1 MSYFRGAMLAF
12 RGAKIDYGNLSP
24 FPIGKDM
31 EAKEGVFLVV
41 TDDSELVST
50 LAHIE
55 LRGMEVRVWC
65 PSKFGDLQ
73 TQLIEACESM
83 GRPNIIARGDATK
96 AAFYQQWTKYN
107 PISVILA
114 LKDEEEHNSVRE
126 HVIEYLPE
134 AKILSLRLGRPEAL
148 PRTLDDDRELVLSW
162 AEVLVRPVKQE
173 LRHVQSTHYVKAV
186 RDVLADGDQIALL
199 LQPDPDPDGLASALA
214 LRTVLGRNKVST
226 PIVSFG
232 KVTRPE
238 NIAMM
243 RLLDIEVISIR
254 PENLA
259 SFDKVCLLD
268 TQPTHFSVPLPRIDA
283 VIDHHPVTA
292 NYNVPFKDV
301 RPYYGATSSILT
313 EYLKAAAC
321 PISERLATALLY
333 GIKADT
339 LLLNRGV
346 IDADLD
352 AFVSL
357 YPHINYNL
365 LRRIEKP
372 ELPLGFA
379 PILAEALRHFVC
391 QKGVLVSCLGQV
403 EREDLIPQIADF
415 LLQFEDVEWVVCA
428 GIYNNHVIMSVRNVG
443 YVKAAGDV
451 IKRIVAG
458 WGMGGGHRTM
468 GKMFFSTQTW
478 KQRYGTLNST
488 AIRDATLELF
498 LKEAL

>member
-1 MSYFRGAMLAF
+1 
-12 RGAKIDYGNLSP
+12 
-24 FPIGKDM
+24 M

-41 TDDSELVST
+41 TDDAELVST

-55 LRGMEVRVWC
+55 LRGMDVKVWC
-65 PSKFGDLQ
+65 PSKFGELHN
-73 TQLIEACESM
+73 QLVDACESM
-83 GRPNIIARGDATK
+83 GRPNILAKGDIQKTT
-96 AAFYQQWTKYN
+96 FFSQWNRYN
-107 PISVILA
+107 PICVILA
-114 LKDEEEHNSVRE
+114 LKDEDEHNEVRE
-126 HVIEYLPE
+126 KVIELLPE

-148 PRTLDDDRELVLSW
+148 PRTLDNERELVLSW
-162 AEVLVRPVKQE
+162 AEVLVRPVKAE
-173 LRHVQSTHYVKAV
+173 LRHVQSTHYVKAL
-186 RDVLADGDQIALL
+186 RDVLDGGDRIALL

-214 LRTVLGRNKVST
+214 LRSVLGRNKLST

-243 RLLDIEVISIR
+243 KLLDIEVTSIK
-254 PENLA
+254 PEELA
-259 SFDKVCLLD
+259 EFDRVALLD
-268 TQPTHFSVPLPRIDA
+268 TQPTHFSVALPRIDA
-283 VIDHHPVTA
+283 VIDHHPITA
-292 NYNVPFKDV
+292 NYAVPFKDV
-301 RPYYGATSSILT
+301 RPYYGATSTILT
-313 EYLKAAAC
+313 EYMRAAAC

-339 LLLNRGV
+339 LVLNRGV

-357 YPHINYNL
+357 YPNINYNL

-372 ELPLGFA
+372 ELPINFA
-379 PILAEALRHFVC
+379 PILADALKSFVC
-391 QKGVLVSCLGQV
+391 KQGILVSCLGTV

-428 GIYNNHVIMSVRNVG
+428 GIYNNHVVMSVRNVG

-451 IKRIVAG
+451 IKRIVNG

-468 GKMFFSTQTW
+468 GKAFFSTQTW
-478 KQRYGTLNST
+478 KQRFHSLSSNS
-488 AIRDATLELF
+488 IRDHILELF
-498 LKEAL
+498 LEEAL